1 VRVVADEVTFE
12 AVLWGNASNAGIPV
26 PREVVAALGGGR
38 RARLHVTVNG
48 FEFTREL
55 GSMGGEPMI
64 GFSQVRRR
72 ESGIQPGDALAVTL
86 RIAPLT
92 G

>member
-1 VRVVADEVTFE
+1 MAEPISYVS
-12 AVLWGNASNAGIPV
+12 VLWGNASNAAIPV
-26 PREVVAALGGGR
+26 PREVVAALGGGGR
-38 RARLHVTVNG
+38 VRLRVNVNG

-72 ESGIQPGDALAVTL
+72 ESGIQPGDAITVTL
-86 RIAPLT
+86 TRLPKAP
-92 G
+92 

>member
-1 VRVVADEVTFE
+1 MAEPITYDS
-12 AVLWGNASNAGIPV
+12 VLWGNASNAAIPV
-26 PREVVAALGGGR
+26 PREVVDALGGGG
-38 RARLHVTVNG
+38 RARLLVNVNG

-72 ESGIQPGDALAVTL
+72 ESGIQPGHAITVTL
-86 RIAPLT
+86 TRLPKAP
-92 G
+92 

>member
-1 VRVVADEVTFE
+1 MAEEIAFE
-12 AVLWGNASNAGIPV
+12 TVLWGNASNAAIPV
-26 PREVVAALGGGR
+26 PRDVVAALGGGG

-72 ESGIQPGDALAVTL
+72 ESGIEPGDALVVRL
-86 RIAPLT
+86 RIASPR

>member
-1 VRVVADEVTFE
+1 MADRVTFE

-26 PREVVAALGGGR
+26 PREVVAALGRGGR
-38 RARLHVTVNG
+38 PRLVVNVNG

-64 GFSQVRRR
+64 GFSQARRR
-72 ESGIQPGDALAVTL
+72 ESGIAPGDPITVTL
-86 RIAPLT
+86 TLAPT
-92 G
+92 AAPHG